1 MSRNGRIALI
11 AAALVVAVVA
21 FVVLR
26 SGGSDSGGSDSV
38 SRDSDNRD
46 SGSRDSGRTG
56 SRTPA
61 APEWRIGVRQG
72 EPVGGVHKITVTKGD
87 TVRLTVSSPDTSQE
101 IHVHG
106 YDLSRDMAP
115 GRPVSFRFKTTIEG
129 AFEIELEETSTKIAN
144 LLVQPG

>member
-11 AAALVVAVVA
+11 GAALVVAVVA

-26 SGGSDSGGSDSV
+26 SGGSDSGSSDSG
-38 SRDSDNRD
+38 STD

-61 APEWRIGVRQG
+61 ASQWRIAVRQG
-72 EPVGGVHKITVTKGD
+72 KPVGGVRKITVTKGD
-87 TVRLTVSSPDTSQE
+87 TLRLTVSSPDTSQE

-115 GRPVSFRFKTTIEG
+115 GRPASFRFKTAIEG